1 MLRRLKTGARGQWPG
16 ASHKGTGVRGQGPAR
31 VASAA
36 GTVFLLA
43 TCAHAAIFPDQI
55 GDFAKSS
62 PKALSVADQA
72 LYNEYG
78 LVAAEQAEYS
88 KADQHFTATA
98 WHMRDS
104 TGAFA
109 GFEALRP
116 PGAVQNS
123 PAQLAARTS
132 DGMILAFGNYVFQ
145 FTGNVPKQDDLEELY
160 NQVPELEQAALPA
173 LPGFLPR
180 EKMIPNSERYILGP
194 VSLQRFEPRIA
205 PSVAAFHLSAEGQ
218 LATYQSPKGPMTL
231 VVFAYPTPNIARER
245 YQEFQNLPGAVA
257 KRTGPLVGVILQPPD
272 LDAAE
277 RVLGGLRYEAKLTLN
292 EKVPQDESKG
302 FAKLILN
309 IFAVSGV
316 LVGLSI
322 LLGIAFGGFRA
333 VLKKMGFVRQDE
345 EEMTVLHLGK

>member
-1 MLRRLKTGARGQWPG
+1 MLRSL
-16 ASHKGTGVRGQGPAR
+16 S
-31 VASAA
+31 
-36 GTVFLLA
+36 FLLLSLPLG
-43 TCAHAAIFPDQI
+43 AAIFPDQI
-55 GDFAKSS
+55 GDFSKSA

-78 LVAAEQAEYS
+78 LVATEQAEYTRP
-88 KADQHFTATA
+88 ATQTEQAAQFTATA

-104 TGAFA
+104 TGALAVFQSR
-109 GFEALRP
+109 RP
-116 PGAVQNS
+116 PGATQDK
-123 PAQLAARTS
+123 PDQLAARTS
-132 DGMILAFGNYVFQ
+132 DGVILAFGNYVFQ
-145 FTGNVPKQDDLEELY
+145 FTGSIPKPEELDELY

-180 EKMIPNSERYILGP
+180 QGVIANSERYILGP

-205 PSVAAFHLSAEGQ
+205 PSIAAFHLSAEGQ
-218 LATYQSPKGPMTL
+218 LARYESPKGPLTL
-231 VVFAYPTPNIARER
+231 VVFEYPTPNMARER

-257 KRTGPLVGVILQPPD
+257 KRTGPLVGVIIQPPD
-272 LDAAE
+272 ADAAE

-316 LVGLSI
+316 LIGLSI
-322 LLGIAFGGFRA
+322 LIGIAFGGFRA
-333 VLKKMGFVRQDE
+333 VLKKLGLTRQDE
-345 EEMTVLHLGK
+345 EEMTVLRIGD